1 MKQRIFQKSLAV
13 ILCCLLPTV
22 TLMADAQGAHKVKY
36 SGGSLP
42 NVKSGDDMK
51 LFLDSD
57 KIRLTCKGD
66 QTVILTSSVTEVN
79 YGQEVHR
86 RIGTAVG
93 LAVVSFGIGAL
104 VAFSKSKKHY
114 IGIVWD
120 DGNGKKGG
128 IALQAEKDEYR
139 GLLAGLEGV
148 TGKKAVDTDEDAKN
162 KNK

>member
-1 MKQRIFQKSLAV
+1 MTPFTFKQLLAV
-13 ILCCLLPTV
+13 ALCGLLPTV
-22 TLMADAQGAHKVKY
+22 TLMAGDSGGHKVIY
-36 SGGSLP
+36 SGGSLQSV
-42 NVKSGDDMK
+42 NSGDDMK
-51 LFLDSD
+51 LFIDSD
-57 KIRLTCKGD
+57 KIRLSRKGD
-66 QTVILTSSVTEVN
+66 QTVILASSVTEVN

-86 RIGTAVG
+86 RIGTAAG
-93 LAVVSFGIGAL
+93 LAIVSFGIGAL

-128 IALQAEKDEYR
+128 IALQADKDEFR
-139 GLLAGLEGV
+139 GLLLGLEGV